1 MALPIR
7 QRPNVETK
15 MLGNDRI
22 LKLKQRNPDSK
33 ASPGLIGKE
42 VLSGGNNLHAMYDD
56 SQQLWYLK
64 LEHGPVPEKLR
75 QRFTSFSQLYKVTAL
90 YFDHK
95 DIDVYEE

>member
-1 MALPIR
+1 MPLPIR

-33 ASPGLIGKE
+33 EGPGLIGRE
-42 VLSGGNNLHAMYDD
+42 VFTGANNLHAVYDD

-64 LEHGPVPEKLR
+64 LERGAVPEALR
-75 QRFTSFSQLYKVTAL
+75 QRFTSFSQLYKVCQT
-90 YFDHK
+90 YFENK